1 MPEPTISLRDLRSAI
16 ETDLSITVPRATWS
30 DWCRRVIVSGDASM
44 DRRVGIPET
53 TAIWTMAGLYRY
65 QARNYTGEAYKRLYP
80 TVQQKVK
87 EFFNV

>member
-1 MPEPTISLRDLRSAI
+1 
-16 ETDLSITVPRATWS
+16 
-30 DWCRRVIVSGDASM
+30 M